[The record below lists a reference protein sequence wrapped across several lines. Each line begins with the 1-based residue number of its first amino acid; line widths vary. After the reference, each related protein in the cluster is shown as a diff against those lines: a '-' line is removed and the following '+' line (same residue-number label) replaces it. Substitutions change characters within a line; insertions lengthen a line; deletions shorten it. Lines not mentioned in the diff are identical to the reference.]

1 MSGLSCIIMY
11 TLYSLELCFTNWRK
25 VFIFLTNHLSLR
37 PCSQSLHSIRELLP
51 IREEEQPICY
61 GNEKVLVVS
70 LRIVGNRRMMSK
82 SKKNLCSIWHSKTKN
97 KNVLFVD
104 CHSALDPVRSY
115 LIWISDA
122 QNQSIIRWPWCQS
135 CTQRTFHFLLQYP
148 NRQQICLLWSYKTI
162 S

>member
-11 TLYSLELCFTNWRK
+11 TLYSLELCFTKLNK
-25 VFIFLTNHLSLR
+25 GFYISYQPFV
-37 PCSQSLHSIRELLP
+37 RETLLP
-51 IREEEQPICY
+51 ILAF
-61 GNEKVLVVS
+61 NSWVVTNTWRRATHLLWKWKGVVRS
-70 LRIVGNRRMMSK
+70 LCVSSEIEGWCQNP
-82 SKKNLCSIWHSKTKN
+82 KKNLCSIWHSKTKN

-148 NRQQICLLWSYKTI
+148 NRQQICLF
-162 S
+162 